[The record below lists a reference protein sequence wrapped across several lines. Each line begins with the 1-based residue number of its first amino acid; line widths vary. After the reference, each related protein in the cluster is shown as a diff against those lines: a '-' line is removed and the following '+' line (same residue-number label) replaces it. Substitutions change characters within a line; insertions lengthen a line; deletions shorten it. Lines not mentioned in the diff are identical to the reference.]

1 METLDDEEAE
11 DVENNMNNDME
22 ISELLVDEA
31 IPFSLEY
38 FLGIVK
44 NDEEVGEDDED
55 EDDEEDDSDEE
66 VKPTKGKKKIS
77 QDKSKKDPE

>member
-1 METLDDEEAE
+1 M
-11 DVENNMNNDME
+11 
-22 ISELLVDEA
+22 
-31 IPFSLEY
+31 EY

-44 NDEEVGEDDED
+44 NDEDLGEDDED
-55 EDDEEDDSDEE
+55 EDDDDEDSDEEE